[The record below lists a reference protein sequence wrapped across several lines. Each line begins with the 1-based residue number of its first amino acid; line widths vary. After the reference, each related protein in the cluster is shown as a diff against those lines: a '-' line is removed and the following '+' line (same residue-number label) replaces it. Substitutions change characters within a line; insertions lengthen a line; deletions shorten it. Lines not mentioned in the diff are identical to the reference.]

1 MKSILKKI
9 TLVLLTA
16 LILGISFAA
25 PAYAENVCKQISGT
39 SKNASTFMVETTS
52 RWLASKDVLKLT
64 QTKGIMNIE
73 RVKLTKNV
81 KDTREMYETYTVKVE
96 KMVKGKVKST
106 KTYTWSGSSLKIKL
120 EKNSTYRV
128 TVTSY
133 FVKYNGKYPGGSLFN
148 PYDTKGI
155 SALSSAFWA
164 PRGWK
169 KHSTWKVSSTKGI
182 LSCK

>member
-1 MKSILKKI
+1 MKNIFKRFVLF
-9 TLVLLTA
+9 LLTV
-16 LILGISFAA
+16 LIVGTSFIV
-25 PAYAENVCKQISGT
+25 PAYAENVCKQISGS
-39 SKNASTFMVETTS
+39 SKSKQTFIVETTS

-81 KDTREMYETYTVKVE
+81 KDIREMYEMYTVKVE
-96 KMVKGKVKST
+96 KLVKGKVTGT
-106 KTYTWSGSSLKIKL
+106 KNYTWTGASLKLKL

-128 TVTSY
+128 TITSCFAQY
-133 FVKYNGKYPGGSLFN
+133 KGKYPGGSLFN
-148 PYDTKGI
+148 PYESKG
-155 SALSSAFWA
+155 LSGLCSAFWA